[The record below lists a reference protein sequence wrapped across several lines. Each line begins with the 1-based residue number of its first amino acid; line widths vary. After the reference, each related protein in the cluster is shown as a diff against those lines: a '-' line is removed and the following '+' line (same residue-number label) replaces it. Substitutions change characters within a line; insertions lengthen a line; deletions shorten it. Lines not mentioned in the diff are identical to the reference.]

1 MFRVIVTGGNFNDYT
16 ALTHKL
22 ESTLLP
28 YNKADVEIVSGGI
41 KGSCNLL
48 IAHFAD
54 SHGYKLVSFP
64 ANRYDGET
72 AEYIRNAEMA
82 DYASEKDGVLIAFWD
97 SKDPVVNHMIET
109 AKGRGLTVYVFG
121 YGN

>member
-1 MFRVIVTGGNFNDYT
+1 MIRVIVTGGAFNDYT
-16 ALTHKL
+16 VLTRQL
-22 ESTLLP
+22 ESVLLS
-28 YNKADVEIVSGGI
+28 YDKDKAELVSGGI

-64 ANRYDGET
+64 ASRYKGET
-72 AEYIRNAEMA
+72 AEYVRNAEMA
-82 DYASEKDGVLIAFWD
+82 DYASEKDGILVAFWD
-97 SKDPVVNHMIET
+97 NKDPIVNHMIET